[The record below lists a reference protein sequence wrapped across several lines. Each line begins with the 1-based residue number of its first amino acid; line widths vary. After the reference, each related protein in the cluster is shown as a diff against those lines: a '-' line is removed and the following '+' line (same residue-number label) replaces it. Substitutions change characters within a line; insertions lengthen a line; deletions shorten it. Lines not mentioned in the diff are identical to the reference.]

1 MGGRVFLLKHPK
13 RVIVSILKNR
23 FLRCINSGL
32 HFTEEELDLKVR
44 HNIINITIVLAVI
57 GLIFGTTLNLFKDDT
72 TGAIFDITAIFV
84 LMTTA
89 IFLRIKKEH
98 FELIATVFAIEFLLI
113 FDLLIVISDPSDL
126 KHIWLLTYPALIFF
140 YKGDKSWLLWIG
152 ALVGSLFL
160 TKLQPFFPI
169 QYSLRDIVYLSVVLL
184 IMTVVIYFYKSRIDV
199 GNQMITRQKEQLEGF
214 AKELENKVKEKT
226 KELQELN
233 TQLEQKVEDKA
244 TELVKKDEMI
254 LAQSRQAAMGEMISM
269 IAHQWRQPLS
279 TITLQISSIKINSM
293 LGKASVEETN
303 DALERIS
310 QTIIYLSETIDDF
323 QTFFNPNKAKEVTC
337 ICELIERAIS
347 FTELRL
353 KLAHIHLD
361 YLCNKRVETLI
372 HSNEFTQVIINI
384 INNAIDVLL
393 EREIKNP
400 IIHIENIVKAD
411 VIEIRITD
419 NGGGVKDAIINNIFE
434 PYFSTKGKN
443 GTGLGLY
450 MSKIIIEKELSGT
463 LKAKNIEGGAEFTIE
478 IPYLDPCSDKEKREA
493 VSTAAL

>member
-1 MGGRVFLLKHPK
+1 
-13 RVIVSILKNR
+13 VSIVKNR
-23 FLRCINSGL
+23 FVRCINSGL

-44 HNIINITIVLAVI
+44 HNIINITIVLAII
-57 GLIFGTTLNLFKDDT
+57 GLVFGTTLNLFKADT
-72 TGAIFDITAIFV
+72 TGAIFDVTAIFV
-84 LMTTA
+84 LLTTA

-98 FELIATVFAIEFLLI
+98 FEHIATVFAIEFLLI
-113 FDLLIVISDPSDL
+113 FDLLIVISEPSDL

-140 YKGDKSWLLWIG
+140 YKGEKSWLLWIG
-152 ALVGSLFL
+152 ALIVSLFL

-184 IMTVVIYFYKSRIDV
+184 IMTVVIYFYKNRIDL
-199 GNQMITRQKEQLEGF
+199 GNQTITRQKEQLEEF

-279 TITLQISSIKINSM
+279 TITLQISNIKINSM
-293 LGKASVEETN
+293 LGKTSVEETN

-310 QTIIYLSETIDDF
+310 ETIIYLSETIDDF
-323 QTFFNPNKAKEVTC
+323 QTFFNPNKAKEVTSV
-337 ICELIERAIS
+337 CELIERAVN
-347 FTELRL
+347 FVELRL
-353 KLAHIHLD
+353 KLAHIQLD
-361 YLCNKRVETLI
+361 YVCNKRVETFI

-393 EREIKNP
+393 ERGTKNP
-400 IIHIENIVKAD
+400 MIHIENIVKAGM
-411 VIEIRITD
+411 IELRIMD
-419 NGGGVKDAIINNIFE
+419 NGGGIEDAIINNIFE

-450 MSKIIIEKELSGT
+450 MSKVIIEKELNGT
-463 LKAKNIEGGAEFTIE
+463 LKAKNNEEGAEFTIE
-478 IPYLDPCSDKEKREA
+478 IPYLDPYSDKEKSEA
-493 VSTAAL
+493 ASITAP